1 MSEASCVVSVEFID
15 AATGRVFARSDVPA
29 GQLPDSFAPETTLQL
44 GGDPWLVDRAEP
56 SSAAEFVASGRL
68 VLTVRRLLT
77 VSPHDVLYS
86 LPTICDAL
94 PVVGPAPAPV
104 DCLEFHEDGWRQVE
118 LVSRSQAATVNTEL
132 DAIQIVYEQ
141 HGIRD
146 SDGRVIGFNKIHVR
160 PGDPLVESVS
170 WQRLRGL
177 FVPSSHAYGGVR
189 FRGSAA
195 VALGSFAFGVGPLVW
210 YGLTARDNVTVL
222 GLTFT
227 ADDRAISP
235 EAIEPVLREFDLAL
249 VDWCRCAAI
258 GPDRVADYLAGLDR
272 TS

>member
-1 MSEASCVVSVEFID
+1 MSEAARVVSVEFID
-15 AATGRVFARSDVPA
+15 AATGRVFARSDMPA
-29 GQLPDSFAPETTLQL
+29 SQLPDSFAPKTTLHL

-68 VLTVRRLLT
+68 VLTVRRLTT
-77 VSPHDVLYS
+77 VSPQDVLYS

-94 PVVGPAPAPV
+94 PVVGPMPAPV
-104 DCLEFHEDGWRQVE
+104 DCLEFHEDDWRQVE
-118 LVSRSQAATVNTEL
+118 LVSRSQAMTVDTEL

-160 PGDPLVESVS
+160 PGDPLIESVS
-170 WQRLRGL
+170 WQRLREL
-177 FVPSSHAYGGVR
+177 LVPSSHEYGGVQ
-189 FRGSAA
+189 FRGSAEMA
-195 VALGSFAFGVGPLVW
+195 FGSFALGVGPLVW
-210 YGLTARDNVTVL
+210 YGLTAHDNVTVL
-222 GLTFT
+222 GLTFAT
-227 ADDRAISP
+227 DDGPIST

-258 GPDRVADYLAGLDR
+258 GPDSVAEYLAGLDR
-272 TS
+272 T